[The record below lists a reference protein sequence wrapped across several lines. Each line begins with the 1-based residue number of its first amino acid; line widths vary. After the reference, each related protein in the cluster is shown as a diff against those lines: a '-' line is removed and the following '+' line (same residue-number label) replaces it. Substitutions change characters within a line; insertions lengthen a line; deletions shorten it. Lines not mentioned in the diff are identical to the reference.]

1 MMMLS
6 SACGIINED
15 LDPCPDAAVNLRF
28 VYEYNMEFAN
38 AFHNQVD
45 CLSLYIYDEEG
56 NFVTKQ
62 TELTRENLADENF
75 RISLKLPEGNYRAIA

>member
-1 MMMLS
+1 MKGFKTNIYSIVGAAFYAASMIMLS

-45 CLSLYIYDEEG
+45 CLRRG
-56 NFVTKQ
+56 
-62 TELTRENLADENF
+62 
-75 RISLKLPEGNYRAIA
+75 G